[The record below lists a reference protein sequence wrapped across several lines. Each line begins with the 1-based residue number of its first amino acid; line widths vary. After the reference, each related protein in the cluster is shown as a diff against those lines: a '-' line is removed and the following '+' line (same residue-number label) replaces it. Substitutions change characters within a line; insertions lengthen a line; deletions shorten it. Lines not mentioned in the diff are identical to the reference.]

1 MATELKRLTITIPE
15 NLEPMLDKV
24 KQEHFYNDSQ
34 SEMIRQLIIAGLRA
48 RKEAEERKQ
57 AEPAFCRHSEG

>member
-15 NLEPMLDKV
+15 DLEPMLDKV

-34 SEMIRQLIIAGLRA
+34 SEMIRQLIVAGLKA
-48 RKEAEERKQ
+48 REEAEEKS
-57 AEPAFCRHSEG
+57 A